1 MHIKLA
7 ESIPCSKCEQK
18 FDFKIDLYKHWEKE
32 HKWKPKDW
40 KCKICRRIFDTE
52 DCLKKYVLYINQF
65 KLNYKPKLS
74 PLF

>member
-18 FDFKIDLYKHWEKE
+18 FDFKIDLYTHWEKE

-40 KCKICRRIFDTE
+40 TFKDLCSTILVKIPEFE
-52 DCLKKYVLYINQF
+52 V
-65 KLNYKPKLS
+65 
-74 PLF
+74 